1 MSTVEREG
9 SHDVRQLRTTT
20 QEWREAR
27 LWRRSPIVGCA
38 NMKSPITHQG
48 DAIVCVCVYVFNAG
62 ELKTN
67 EIGTVAPWSALDMP
81 EGYGW
86 GAAVNQ
92 L

>member
-1 MSTVEREG
+1 M
-9 SHDVRQLRTTT
+9 
-20 QEWREAR
+20 
-27 LWRRSPIVGCA
+27 C
-38 NMKSPITHQG
+38 
-48 DAIVCVCVYVFNAG
+48 VCVCVFNAG